1 MKKVVF
7 ISISVLLLASTT
19 AWACWKCYGHRSD
32 TSYSQTKSS
41 IEIENKFSEQLNKL
55 EADLELKQLEI
66 YKLLDNPESTV
77 GQVTAKEQE
86 FDSIELEYLQLVD
99 EIKQE
104 LADQGVRPRHNRHPM
119 SQHKQPHMW
128 HDHQA
133 RNMHGYGPG
142 GFWQ

>member
-1 MKKVVF
+1 MKKVAF

-19 AWACWKCYGHRSD
+19 AWACWNCYGQRPN
-32 TSYSQTKSS
+32 TSYSQTKSF
-41 IEIENKFSEQLNKL
+41 IEIENKYSEQLNKL

-77 GQVTAKEQE
+77 GQVTAKEHE
-86 FDSIELEYLQLVD
+86 FDSIESEYLQLLG
-99 EIKQE
+99 KMKHE
-104 LADQGVRPRHNRHPM
+104 LADQGVHPRRNNHHM
-119 SQHKQPHMW
+119 SQHKQPHMG

-142 GFWQ
+142 SCWQ

>member
-19 AWACWKCYGHRSD
+19 AWACWNCYGHRPN
-32 TSYSQTKSS
+32 TSYSQTESF
-41 IEIENKFSEQLNKL
+41 IEIENKYSEQLNKI

-86 FDSIELEYLQLVD
+86 FDTIESGYLQLLG
-99 EIKQE
+99 EMKQE
-104 LADQGVRPRHNRHPM
+104 LADQGIRPRHNNHM
-119 SQHKQPHMW
+119 SQHKKPHMGY
-128 HDHQA
+128 DHQA
-133 RNMHGYGPG
+133 RNMHDYGPG
-142 GFWQ
+142 SCWQ